1 MTKRHFQAGYILDS
15 IATILTPELKA
26 GDLKLKGLLEHITTF
41 DAVFPNKP
49 DIDFNN
55 LHPVLATLNNIIT
68 RGLPTK
74 APVLLEQYFNDLGCV
89 EQTGNKHEI
98 VFEKLLAKLDYNEV
112 FKLLHIIEPNL
123 TIHKEQYGTKLDSA
137 FEWFFLDKTLASHK
151 WVKQILQAQR
161 SFATISPVFNGGQR
175 VDFSYSSPYHIVE
188 KGVSKQISRNFIIE
202 VDGHHHTHF
211 TNRIYDDYRDD
222 AAEEADFET
231 FRVSNLQYQEE
242 TVNPVELFGRA
253 SYQIYQD
260 NFNRDIS
267 QDKILYALIFIPLAV
282 ARIQKT
288 LIEYLLSGNFE
299 FRNTLK
305 IAVIERDIP
314 CGVLAIKSFEDYI
327 KNINALIDNPNERYP
342 LPEIELSIYSN
353 PKWKLKEDFNES
365 AYQRNETDFEDRE
378 RQFDIILDH
387 SILRRTGIYK
397 ENTYHSKNAIKI
409 RSSHFADKRFGQRRR
424 TYCADLIKYKKL
436 VKKRGDGTLEE
447 IEELKPH
454 TEFLLQNIFRK
465 RKFREGQLAIMSR
478 ALRQE
483 PVIGLLPTGGGKSLS
498 FQLSAFMQPGLCLV
512 IDPIKSLM
520 EDQVRG
526 LKKVWIDNCD
536 YINSNLERIEKNR
549 RLIDFKYGESQFFF
563 VSPERFVMTDFR
575 KIVNAIDTKWG
586 LAFSYCVIDEVHCV
600 SEWGHDFRTTYLM
613 LGKNAQQYT
622 KTRNGNPVT
631 LFGLT
636 ATASFDVLADVE
648 RELDIES
655 DDLTDAIVENG
666 NVIRPELFFRVEKV
680 VNPNRIAELNNDFEQ
695 IPTNLRYLNNIDTLD
710 KSLQQHKGEFDT
722 ELLKQSNDVILSDNE
737 VDRGVNDVYSILFCP
752 HKTDDF
758 GVDNVYESL
767 PIPSSNKGFFYS
779 TDDDTLNQEIQENFQ
794 KFLDGEI
801 HHMVCTKAFGM
812 GIDKEDVR
820 ATYHF
825 VYPNSLESFVQ
836 EAGRAGRDGKVAES
850 VILYSPASTWRVSY
864 KALYQRTPNTKDEN
878 EFVPLSGKWDRFR
891 IRINLLKKPYA
902 SKTIINNEIDRVVG
916 NELTRFSGG
925 AITPLRTADYN
936 EYLRISNHLKQFI
949 IEENRDRGVHEY
961 FHRLSYKGLLVEQH
975 QFYSLFNNVEFNLPD
990 GIEQDTFRA
999 EFENAP
1005 EGRFNFIMAKE
1016 KVYKKNADEICVL
1029 LGLNPDEIPAGQPET
1044 RKQIITDQL
1053 GYSRDFYDFV
1063 LRLGEMYGEI
1073 NVKGLSLDTIKKLK
1087 YKYNRNRTGND
1098 TGRLIYRMHSMGLLE
1113 DYTIDYRSSGL
1124 HHCRFIKRTSIEDY
1138 IREIQ
1143 KFLSRY
1149 LSENSVNDKIV
1160 ELREQLNKIKTK
1172 PLIRQ
1177 ILECLYFLTDF
1188 SYSVVADKRKEATDE
1203 MDRVVRESLDP
1214 QKISAYKA
1222 GLNDNFTNVPDSLVQ
1237 NFFIKNEIYYY
1248 FNAKYARI
1256 DYQFDGKPYS
1266 LYSDVNNALYRGD
1279 KTTNL
1284 THILDKYL
1292 SVLNKGA
1299 AQQNNYKHMIGS
1311 CKKLNQN
1318 LLLADDKENDWL
1330 LRLLRGFSMF
1340 CVNNVSYNEKAI
1352 SFVEVG
1358 FLKLFHDKK
1367 YCDKDYNK
1375 IAPILKDYFKRL
1387 EENIDQ
1393 DNEVMEYVKTIREKL
1408 MQQFYTEWIDEF
1420 ERNFS
1425 QLKQMDYAL

>member
-1 MTKRHFQAGYILDS
+1 MTKHFQAGYILDS
-15 IATILTPELKA
+15 IAAILMPELKA
-26 GDLKLKGLLEHITTF
+26 RNLEIIGLLEHITTF
-41 DAVFPNKP
+41 DVVFPDEHLIN
-49 DIDFNN
+49 FND
-55 LHPVLATLNNIIT
+55 LHPVLATLNNIIN

-74 APVLLEQYFNDLGCV
+74 SPVLLEQLFNKLGYIQ
-89 EQTGNKHEI
+89 ETGKEHEL
-98 VFEKLLAKLDYNEV
+98 VYEKLNVELDYDKV

-123 TIHKEQYGTKLDSA
+123 TIQREQYGTELDSP
-137 FEWFFLDKTLASHK
+137 FEWYFLDNTLAQYE
-151 WVKQILQAQR
+151 WVKQILQPQR
-161 SFATISPVFNGGQR
+161 SFATIDPDFNGGQR

-188 KGVSKQISRNFIIE
+188 KHVSKQVSRNFIIE
-202 VDGHHHTHF
+202 VDGNHHTHF
-211 TNRIYDDYRDD
+211 TNRIYDKYRDD
-222 AAEEADFET
+222 ASEEADFET

-242 TVNPVELFGRA
+242 AVNPVELFGKA
-253 SYQIYQD
+253 SYQIYRD

-267 QDKILYALIFIPLAV
+267 QDKILYALIFTPLAV

-288 LIEYLLSGNFE
+288 LIEYLLSENFE

-305 IAVIERDIP
+305 IAVIERDVP

-327 KNINALIDNPNERYP
+327 KNINALIENPNERYP
-342 LPEIELSIYSN
+342 IPEIELSIYSN
-353 PKWKLKEDFNES
+353 PKWKLSEDFNES
-365 AYQRNETDFEDRE
+365 AYQRNEVDFEDRE

-397 ENTYHSKNAIKI
+397 ENTYQSKNAIKI

-424 TYCADLIKYKKL
+424 TYCADPIKYKKL

-447 IEELKPH
+447 IEELEPH

-478 ALRQE
+478 ALRQQ
-483 PVIGLLPTGGGKSLS
+483 PVIGLLPTGGGKSLA

-536 YINSNLERIEKNR
+536 YINSNLEREKKNR

-575 KIVNAIDTKWG
+575 KVVNAIDAKWG

-613 LGKNAQQYT
+613 LGKNAQKYT

-655 DDLTDAIVENG
+655 DDVADAIVENG
-666 NVIRPELFFRVEKV
+666 NVIRPELFFRVEKIGLTT
-680 VNPNRIAELNNDFEQ
+680 NRLTELNDDFMQ
-695 IPTNLRYLNNIDTLD
+695 IPNNIGNINNTATLTQ
-710 KSLQQHKGEFDT
+710 SLQHHEEEFIDET
-722 ELLKQSNDVILSDNE
+722 NQAIKTVEDLVLPEDVAHVDSDNT
-737 VDRGVNDVYSILFCP
+737 YSIIFCP
-752 HKTDDF
+752 HKTGPF
-758 GVDNVYESL
+758 GVDTVYQSL
-767 PIPSSNKGFFYS
+767 NTPPTNKGFFYS
-779 TDDDTLNQEIQENFQ
+779 TDDDGLNEEIQENFQ
-794 KFLDGEI
+794 KFLDGDI
-801 HHMVCTKAFGM
+801 HHMGCTKAFGM
-812 GIDKEDVR
+812 GIDKDDVR
-820 ATYHF
+820 ATYHY

-850 VILYSPASTWRVSY
+850 VILYSPESTWGLSY
-864 KALYQRTPNTKDEN
+864 KALYKRTPNTKDEN
-878 EFVPLSGKWDRFR
+878 EFAPLFNKWDRKK
-891 IRINLLKKPYA
+891 IRKNLILNFIDKKPIE
-902 SKTIINNEIDRVVG
+902 IIFSSQKQAFNEIDKLG
-916 NELTRFSGG
+916 FSND
-925 AITPLRTADYN
+925 IN
-936 EYLRISNHLKQFI
+936 NHLKQFI
-949 IEENRDRGVHEY
+949 IEKNQDKGVHEY
-961 FHRLSYKGLLVEQH
+961 FHGLSYKGRLVEQH

-990 GIEQDTFRA
+990 GMQQDTFKV

-1005 EGRFNFIMAKE
+1005 DGKFSFIMGKE
-1016 KVYKKNADEICVL
+1016 KVYKKNTDEICAL
-1029 LGLNPDEIPAGQPET
+1029 LSLNPDEVPQPDKQNKI
-1044 RKQIITDQL
+1044 RRQIITDQL
-1053 GYSRDFYDFV
+1053 RYSRDFYDFV
-1063 LRLGEMYGEI
+1063 LRLEEMWGGI
-1073 NVKGLSLDTIKKLK
+1073 IITNLNTLKHLK
-1087 YKYNRNRTGND
+1087 YKYNRDRKNND

-1113 DYTIDYRSSGL
+1113 DYTIDYRSGL
-1124 HHCRFIKRTSIEDY
+1124 YHCRFIKRASIENY
-1138 IREIQ
+1138 IGKIQ

-1149 LSENSVNDKIV
+1149 LSENAVNNKI
-1160 ELREQLNKIKTK
+1160 EKLENWLNKSLDR
-1172 PLIRQ
+1172 PLIGQ
-1177 ILECLYFLTDF
+1177 ILQCLYFLTDF
-1188 SYSVVADKRKEATDE
+1188 SYRVVADKRKEATDE
-1203 MDRVVRESLDP
+1203 MDRVVRESLDAS
-1214 QKISAYKA
+1214 KISSYKA
-1222 GLNDNFTNVPDSLVQ
+1222 GLNGKFPNVSDALVQ

-1256 DYQFDGKPYS
+1256 DYQFEGKPYS
-1266 LYSDVNNALYRGD
+1266 LYSDINNVLYGGN
-1279 KTTNL
+1279 KTTDL
-1284 THILDKYL
+1284 KQ
-1292 SVLNKGA
+1292 VLNKYLDVLKEGA

-1311 CKKLNQN
+1311 CRKLNQN
-1318 LLLADDKENDWL
+1318 LLLAEDKENDWL

-1340 CVNNVSYNEKAI
+1340 CVNNTSYNQEAI

-1358 FLKLFHDKK
+1358 FLKLFHDTK
-1367 YCDKDYNK
+1367 YCNKNYNK
-1375 IAPILKDYFKRL
+1375 IAPIFEGYFKRL

-1393 DNEVMEYVKTIREKL
+1393 DNEVIECVKTIREKL